1 MQLPMKP
8 LAKTAR
14 PAWNRMPS
22 GIQQDETRNPVHFFN
37 SSAILPR
44 FFSVAFLNFS
54 CCFPVPGCSFGYS
67 GLFRQPAHGAARV
80 TARFLLD
87 DFQQLSDIF
96 VHGFPG

>member
-54 CCFPVPGCSFGYS
+54 CCF
-67 GLFRQPAHGAARV
+67 Q
-80 TARFLLD
+80 
-87 DFQQLSDIF
+87 FQAVLSDTPACSASQRTAPLVSQPVF
-96 VHGFPG
+96 FWMTSSS